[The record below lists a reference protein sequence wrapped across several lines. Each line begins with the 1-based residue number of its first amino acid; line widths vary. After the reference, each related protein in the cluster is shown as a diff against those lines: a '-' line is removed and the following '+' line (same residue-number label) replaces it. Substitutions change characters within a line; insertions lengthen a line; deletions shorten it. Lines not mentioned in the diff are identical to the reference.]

1 MFTSQVDT
9 SVDLE
14 EEKDQLRADGTK
26 KDRYKSLIHVIRDH
40 LYPCE
45 RHFYTT
51 KDNYINCVFRI
62 SGQRGTTAEENAN
75 ARLADGYRPKPV
87 MLY

>member
-1 MFTSQVDT
+1 MVESAFSAMFTSQVDT

-51 KDNYINCVFRI
+51 KDNQLRLPDQRAEGHNSRRKRQCAPRRRI
-62 SGQRGTTAEENAN
+62 
-75 ARLADGYRPKPV
+75 
-87 MLY
+87 